1 MPFAPG
7 LAVAFVM
14 RSTRV
19 SHPPSCWR
27 SLWTSMFTVN
37 FCARAHESASMA
49 ACEGLVN
56 VVVSAIVGFEE
67 LPEAR

>member
-1 MPFAPG
+1 
-7 LAVAFVM
+7 
-14 RSTRV
+14 
-19 SHPPSCWR
+19 
-27 SLWTSMFTVN
+27 MFTVN